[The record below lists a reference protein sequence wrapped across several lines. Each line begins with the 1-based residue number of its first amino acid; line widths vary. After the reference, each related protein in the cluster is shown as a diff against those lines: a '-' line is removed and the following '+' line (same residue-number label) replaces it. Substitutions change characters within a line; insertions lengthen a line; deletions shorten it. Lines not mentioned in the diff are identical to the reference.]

1 MATDAVVQTATDERI
16 ADQVRRYT
24 VRLAVCL
31 IIGVNALFLL
41 VLWGSGVDLDQIFA
55 ERDFFDPTSDICL
68 RMAWYKPLG
77 EQDPVRLCKEWLN
90 LGDPSGRV
98 HQFNKDL
105 QVVKGADGKV
115 YAKEG
120 AGDGR
125 LIAVVIIVVLLVA
138 SGMWLQRH
146 LIARYRA
153 PLGAAGMPWTRWNPR
168 PASWSPPASSTPGPA
183 RTSNWTASGGW
194 TPPSWKGAR

>member
-1 MATDAVVQTATDERI
+1 MATDVVVQTATDQRI
-16 ADQVRRYT
+16 ADQVRRYA
-24 VRLAVCL
+24 VRRAVCL
-31 IIGVNALFLL
+31 
-41 VLWGSGVDLDQIFA
+41 
-55 ERDFFDPTSDICL
+55 
-68 RMAWYKPLG
+68 RMSWYKPLG

-105 QVVKGADGKV
+105 QVVKGTDGKV

-138 SGMWLQRH
+138 SGMWLQSH
-146 LIARYRA
+146 LIA
-153 PLGAAGMPWTRWNPR
+153 
-168 PASWSPPASSTPGPA
+168 S
-183 RTSNWTASGGW
+183 
-194 TPPSWKGAR
+194 

>member
-1 MATDAVVQTATDERI
+1 MATDTLEQSVLERQI

-24 VRLAVCL
+24 IRLAVCF
-31 IIGVNALFLL
+31 IIGINALFLL
-41 VLWGSGVDLDQIFA
+41 VLWSSGVNLDQLFA
-55 ERDFFDPTSDICL
+55 ERDFFDPTRDICL

-77 EQDPVRLCKEWLN
+77 ERDPVRLCKEWIS
-90 LGDPSGRV
+90 LGDPTGRV
-98 HQFNKDL
+98 HKFNKDL

-138 SGMWLQRH
+138 GGMWLQRH

-153 PLGAAGMPWTRWNPR
+153 RLAAATDKH
-168 PASWSPPASSTPGPA
+168 A
-183 RTSNWTASGGW
+183 
-194 TPPSWKGAR
+194 

>member
-1 MATDAVVQTATDERI
+1 MATDVVVQTATDQRI
-16 ADQVRRYT
+16 ADQTRRYT
-24 VRLAVCL
+24 VRLAVCF

-41 VLWGSGVDLDQIFA
+41 VLWGSGMDLDQIFA
-55 ERDFFDPTSDICL
+55 ERDFFDPTRDICL
-68 RMAWYKPLG
+68 RMAWYKPLD
-77 EQDPVRLCKEWLN
+77 EKDPVRLCKEWIN
-90 LGDPSGRV
+90 LGDPTGHV
-98 HQFNKDL
+98 HKFNKDL

-138 SGMWLQRH
+138 GGIWLQRH

-153 PLGAAGMPWTRWNPR
+153 RLAAV
-168 PASWSPPASSTPGPA
+168 ADKHA
-183 RTSNWTASGGW
+183 
-194 TPPSWKGAR
+194 

>member
-1 MATDAVVQTATDERI
+1 MI
-16 ADQVRRYT
+16 RRPPRSTLFPYT
-24 VRLAVCL
+24 T
-31 IIGVNALFLL
+31 LFR
-41 VLWGSGVDLDQIFA
+41 SDQIFA

-153 PLGAAGMPWTRWNPR
+153 RLAA
-168 PASWSPPASSTPGPA
+168 AAHKHA
-183 RTSNWTASGGW
+183 
-194 TPPSWKGAR
+194 